1 MYESL
6 TPILAFIGVLTLGG
20 GVILGL
26 AARRGS
32 LRRLKADRTNTELDA
47 PQEAQ
52 RTGPRA
58 LLAGIT
64 RLGHAL
70 SLGRVSANLCEHLAR
85 AGFHQSSAATTYLGV
100 KLMLLLFGGA
110 VAAAFVLPT
119 SLNPWYKGYLLGLGP
134 ILLFFLPN
142 LAIRFRRRRRALQVR
157 QHLPV
162 AIDLLEVC
170 VTAGMG
176 LDTAWNAVSDEIRH
190 VSMLLAD
197 EMMLVNLERQLGASR
212 TLAMRNMA
220 ERTGA
225 EELSSLVALLVQT
238 ERFGTSVGEA
248 LRTFAQSMRE
258 ARSMRSEEAAEKLA
272 VKLLFPLVFFIFPVM
287 LLVMG
292 GPAGITIYDVMIRK

>member
-1 MYESL
+1 MSESL

-26 AARRGS
+26 AVRRGS
-32 LRRLKADRTNTELDA
+32 LRRLKADRSNTEVDA

-52 RTGPRA
+52 SPGPRA
-58 LLAGIT
+58 LLAGLR

-70 SLGRVSANLCEHLAR
+70 SLGRVSANLCEHLTK

-100 KLMLLLFGGA
+100 KIMLLVLGGA
-110 VAAAFVLPT
+110 VAAAVVLPT
-119 SLNPWYKGYLLGLGP
+119 SLNPWFKAYLIGLGP

-142 LAIRFRRRRRALQVR
+142 LAIRFRRRGRAKQVR

-212 TLAMRNMA
+212 TLALRNMA
-220 ERTGA
+220 DRTGA

-248 LRTFAQSMRE
+248 LQTFAQSMRE
-258 ARSMRSEEAAEKLA
+258 VRSMRSEEAAEKMA

-292 GPAGITIYDVMIRK
+292 GPAGITIYEVMVR

>member
-32 LRRLKADRTNTELDA
+32 LRRLKADRSNTELDA

-52 RTGPRA
+52 RAGPRA
-58 LLAGIT
+58 LLAGLR

-70 SLGRVSANLCEHLAR
+70 SLGRVSANLCEHLTK

-110 VAAAFVLPT
+110 VAAALVLPT

-292 GPAGITIYDVMIRK
+292 GPAGITIYDVMVR

>member
-1 MYESL
+1 
-6 TPILAFIGVLTLGG
+6 
-20 GVILGL
+20 
-26 AARRGS
+26 
-32 LRRLKADRTNTELDA
+32 
-47 PQEAQ
+47 
-52 RTGPRA
+52 
-58 LLAGIT
+58 
-64 RLGHAL
+64 
-70 SLGRVSANLCEHLAR
+70 
-85 AGFHQSSAATTYLGV
+85 
-100 KLMLLLFGGA
+100 
-110 VAAAFVLPT
+110 
-119 SLNPWYKGYLLGLGP
+119 LNPWYKGYLLGLGP

-157 QHLPV
+157 RHLPV